1 MLRIE
6 IIGNGRLG
14 VSSLEGARKGIP
26 FPGRDQQAGGR
37 VGLLLL
43 VKPSRYRR
51 GPALG
56 QPGGCRYRRFLIQV
70 SEYLVNHRRVFNA
83 GDQLDETGAFAT
95 NISLREGLLLAV
107 CCY

>member
-1 MLRIE
+1 MDINYKPPDLKMRK
-6 IIGNGRLG
+6 
-14 VSSLEGARKGIP
+14 VSQSL
-26 FPGRDQQAGGR
+26 PGRQQQVSGL
-37 VGLLLL
+37 VGPIPL
-43 VKPSRYRR
+43 VKQFRYRW

-107 CCY
+107 CCYWQY